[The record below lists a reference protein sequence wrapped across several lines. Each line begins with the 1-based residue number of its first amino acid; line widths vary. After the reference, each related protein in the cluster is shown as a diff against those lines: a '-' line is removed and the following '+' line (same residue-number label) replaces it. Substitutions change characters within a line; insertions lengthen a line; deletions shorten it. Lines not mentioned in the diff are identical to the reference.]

1 MLAVKYVVT
10 SKLYSVDESVEQ
22 INGININLSV
32 IPPRKYKHGI
42 REIKAIRKPAPK
54 SRGGEC

>member
-1 MLAVKYVVT
+1 MLAVKYIVT

-22 INGININLSV
+22 INGININFSV
-32 IPPRKYKHGI
+32 IPPRTYKRGI
-42 REIKAIRKPAPK
+42 RESKAIRKPAPK